1 MNLRFFN
8 KETLLKINNNLRI
21 RGNIFKKMSLPK
33 VILKLGKEKSIQR
46 RHPWIFSGA
55 VYGVSRE
62 INDGEMVDV
71 VDSKNNHLGTGYFSD
86 KGSIVVRIL
95 TFGDETFSENFWKNK
110 LQSAWYLRSQILDLE
125 VTNAF
130 RVIHGEGDGI
140 PGLIIDYYYK
150 NWVIQAHSTGVFLQM
165 EQIAEAIKSN
175 FPDYCE
181 TIYCKSSGT
190 LPNTGTD
197 YFLFGNKAEAVAKEN
212 NILFS
217 VNWVEGQ
224 KTGFFLDQRENRKLL
239 GEFSKGKKVLNT
251 FCYTGGF
258 SIYAMNAGAELVTS
272 VDISQKAVDLAA
284 SNMELNFPNANHKA
298 VADDVFNFMKEH
310 TQQYDVIVLDPP
322 AFAKSIKS
330 KHTATQAYKRLNIAG
345 LKALAPNGILFTF
358 SCSQVIDDVLFYN
371 TVAAAAIETGR
382 NIRVLH
388 KLEQGPDHPTNI
400 YHPEGHYLKG
410 LVLFVE

>member
-1 MNLRFFN
+1 
-8 KETLLKINNNLRI
+8 
-21 RGNIFKKMSLPK
+21 MSFPK
-33 VILKLGKEKSIQR
+33 VILKSGKEKSIQR

-71 VDSKNNHLGTGYFSD
+71 VDSKNQHLGTGYFSD

-95 TFGDETFSENFWKNK
+95 TFANEPFSENFWNEK
-110 LQSAWYLRSQILDLE
+110 LQSAWKLRLKLLNLE

-140 PGLIIDYYYK
+140 SGLIIDYYNK

-165 EQIAEAIKSN
+165 EQITEAIKSN

-239 GEFSKGKKVLNT
+239 GKFSKGKKVLNT

-258 SIYAMNAGAELVTS
+258 SIYAMSAGAELVTS

-298 VADDVFNFMKEH
+298 VADDVFNFMKENH
-310 TQQYDVIVLDPP
+310 QIYDVIVLDPP

-345 LKALAPNGILFTF
+345 LKALAPKGILFTF

>member
-1 MNLRFFN
+1 MVLFSNFQ
-8 KETLLKINNNLRI
+8 
-21 RGNIFKKMSLPK
+21 IFSFSNQTMFPK
-33 VILKLGKEKSIQR
+33 VILKSGKEKSIQR

-71 VDSKNNHLGTGYFSD
+71 VDSKNQHLGTGYFSD

-95 TFGDETFSENFWKNK
+95 TFGEETFSDTFWKDK
-110 LQSAWYLRSQILDLE
+110 LQSAWYLRTQLLDFE

-140 PGLIIDYYYK
+140 SGLIIDYYDK

-165 EQIAEAIKSN
+165 EQIAEAIQAN
-175 FPDYCE
+175 FSAYCE

-197 YFLFGNKAEAVAKEN
+197 YFLFGTKAETVAKEN

-258 SIYAMNAGAELVTS
+258 SIYAMSAGAELVTS

-284 SNMELNFPNANHKA
+284 SNMELNFPKANHKA
-298 VADDVFNFMKEH
+298 VADDVFNFMKENH
-310 TQQYDVIVLDPP
+310 QIYDVIVLDPP

>member
-1 MNLRFFN
+1 MF
-8 KETLLKINNNLRI
+8 
-21 RGNIFKKMSLPK
+21 PK
-33 VILKLGKEKSIQR
+33 VILKKGKEKSIQR
-46 RHPWIFSGA
+46 RHPWVFSGA
-55 VYGVSRE
+55 VYGVTQE
-62 INDGEMVDV
+62 LNDGEMVDV
-71 VDSKNNHLGTGYFSD
+71 VDAQNQQLGTGYFSD
-86 KGSIVVRIL
+86 KGSIVVRLL
-95 TFGDETFSENFWKNK
+95 TFGEETFSENFWTEK
-110 LQSAWYLRSQILDLE
+110 LQSAWELRVKLLNIE

-140 PGLIIDYYYK
+140 PGLIIDYYDK
-150 NWVIQAHSTGVFLQM
+150 NWVIQAHSSGIYYVV
-165 EQIAEAIKSN
+165 EEIAKAIQHS

-197 YFLFGNKAEAVAKEN
+197 YFLFGNKEETIAKEN

-258 SIYAMNAGAELVTS
+258 SIYAMSAGAELVTS

-284 SNMELNFPNANHKA
+284 KNMELNFPNANHKA
-298 VADDVFNFMKEH
+298 VADDVFNFMKENH
-310 TQQYDVIVLDPP
+310 QIYDVIVLDPP

-345 LKALAPNGILFTF
+345 LKALAPKGIIFTF

-382 NIRVLH
+382 TIRVLH

-410 LVLFVE
+410 LVLYVE

>member
-1 MNLRFFN
+1 
-8 KETLLKINNNLRI
+8 
-21 RGNIFKKMSLPK
+21 MSLPK
-33 VILKLGKEKSIQR
+33 VILKKGKEKSIQR
-46 RHPWIFSGA
+46 RHPWVFSGA
-55 VYGVSRE
+55 VYAVTQE
-62 INDGEMVDV
+62 LNDGEMVDV
-71 VDSKNNHLGTGYFSD
+71 VDSDNNHLGTGYFSD

-95 TFGDETFSENFWKNK
+95 TFGTEIFSETFWKDK
-110 LQSAWYLRSQILDLE
+110 FQSAWYLRTQLLDFE

-140 PGLIIDYYYK
+140 SGLIIDYYDK

-165 EQIAEAIKSN
+165 DKIAEAIQSN
-175 FPDYCE
+175 FPDFCE

-197 YFLFGNKAEAVAKEN
+197 YFLFGNKAETVAKEN
-212 NILFS
+212 SILFS

-284 SNMELNFPNANHKA
+284 SNMEINFPKANHTA
-298 VADDVFNFMKEH
+298 VADDVFNFMREH

-371 TVAAAAIETGR
+371 TVAAAAIESGR

-388 KLEQGPDHPTNI
+388 KLGQGPDHPTNI

>member
-1 MNLRFFN
+1 
-8 KETLLKINNNLRI
+8 
-21 RGNIFKKMSLPK
+21 MSFPK
-33 VILKLGKEKSIQR
+33 VILKKGKEKSIQR
-46 RHPWIFSGA
+46 RHPWVFSGA
-55 VYGVSRE
+55 VYAVTQE
-62 INDGEMVDV
+62 LNDGEMVDV
-71 VDSKNNHLGTGYFSD
+71 VDFENKHLGTGYFSD

-95 TFGDETFSENFWKNK
+95 TFGTETFSENFWKDK
-110 LQSAWYLRSQILDLE
+110 LQSAWFLRTQILNFD

-140 PGLIIDYYYK
+140 SGLIIDYYDK

-165 EQIAEAIKSN
+165 KEIAEAIQSN
-175 FPDYCE
+175 FPENCD

-197 YFLFGNKAEAVAKEN
+197 YFLFGSNSETIAKEN
-212 NILFS
+212 GILFS

-224 KTGFFLDQRENRKLL
+224 KTGFFLDQRDNRKLL
-239 GEFSKGKKVLNT
+239 AEFSKGKKVLNT

-258 SIYAMNAGAELVTS
+258 SIYAMSAGAELVTS

-284 SNMELNFPNANHKA
+284 SNMELNFPKSNHKA
-298 VADDVFNFMKEH
+298 VADDVFNFMKENH
-310 TQQYDVIVLDPP
+310 QIYDVIVLDPP

-382 NIRVLH
+382 TIRVLH

>member
-1 MNLRFFN
+1 MF
-8 KETLLKINNNLRI
+8 
-21 RGNIFKKMSLPK
+21 PK
-33 VILKLGKEKSIQR
+33 VILKSGKEKSIQR

-95 TFGDETFSENFWKNK
+95 TFGDETFSENFWAAK
-110 LQSAWYLRSQILDLE
+110 LQSAWYLRTQLLDFE

-140 PGLIIDYYYK
+140 SGLIIDYYDK

-165 EQIAEAIKSN
+165 EQISEAIKSN

-197 YFLFGNKAEAVAKEN
+197 YFLFGNKVEAVAKEN

-258 SIYAMNAGAELVTS
+258 SIYAMSAGAKLVTS

>member
-1 MNLRFFN
+1 MF
-8 KETLLKINNNLRI
+8 
-21 RGNIFKKMSLPK
+21 PK
-33 VILKLGKEKSIQR
+33 VILKSGKEKSIQR

-95 TFGDETFSENFWKNK
+95 TFGEETFSENFWKDK
-110 LQSAWYLRSQILDLE
+110 LQSAWYLRTQILDFE

-140 PGLIIDYYYK
+140 SGLIIDYYDK

-175 FPDYCE
+175 FPKYCE

-251 FCYTGGF
+251 FSYTGGF
-258 SIYAMNAGAELVTS
+258 SIYAMSAGAKLVTS

>member
-1 MNLRFFN
+1 MF
-8 KETLLKINNNLRI
+8 
-21 RGNIFKKMSLPK
+21 PK
-33 VILKLGKEKSIQR
+33 VILKKGKEKSIQR

-55 VYGVSRE
+55 VYGVTQE
-62 INDGEMVDV
+62 LNDGEMVDV
-71 VDSKNNHLGTGYFSD
+71 VDAQNQHLGTGYFSD
-86 KGSIVVRIL
+86 KGSIVVRLL
-95 TFGDETFSENFWKNK
+95 TFGEETFSENFWTEK
-110 LQSAWYLRSQILDLE
+110 LQSAWELRVKLLNID

-140 PGLIIDYYYK
+140 PGLIIDYYDK
-150 NWVIQAHSTGVFLQM
+150 NWVIQAHSSGIYYVV
-165 EQIAEAIKSN
+165 EEIAKAIQHS

-197 YFLFGNKAEAVAKEN
+197 YFLFGNKEETIAKEN

-258 SIYAMNAGAELVTS
+258 SIYAMSAGAELVTS

-284 SNMELNFPNANHKA
+284 KNMELNFPNANHKA
-298 VADDVFNFMKEH
+298 VADDVFNFMKENH
-310 TQQYDVIVLDPP
+310 QIYDVIVLDPP

-345 LKALAPNGILFTF
+345 LKALAPKGILFTF

-382 NIRVLH
+382 TIRVLH

-410 LVLFVE
+410 LVLYVE

>member
-1 MNLRFFN
+1 
-8 KETLLKINNNLRI
+8 
-21 RGNIFKKMSLPK
+21 MSLPK
-33 VILKLGKEKSIQR
+33 VILKSGKEKSIQR

-71 VDSKNNHLGTGYFSD
+71 VDAKNNHLGTGYFSD

-95 TFGDETFSENFWKNK
+95 TFGNETFSENFWKDK
-110 LQSAWYLRSQILDLE
+110 LQSAWKLRLKLLDLE

-140 PGLIIDYYYK
+140 PGLIIDYYDK
-150 NWVIQAHSTGVFLQM
+150 NWVIQAHSTGIFLQM
-165 EQIAEAIKSN
+165 EEIAKAIQTN
-175 FPDYCE
+175 FSDFCE

-190 LPNTGTD
+190 LPNRGTD

-258 SIYAMNAGAELVTS
+258 SIYAMSAGAELVTS

-284 SNMELNFPNANHKA
+284 SNMELNFPKANHKA
-298 VADDVFNFMKEH
+298 VADDVFNFMKENH
-310 TQQYDVIVLDPP
+310 QIYDVIVLDPP

-410 LVLFVE
+410 LVLFVV

>member
-1 MNLRFFN
+1 MPY
-8 KETLLKINNNLRI
+8 
-21 RGNIFKKMSLPK
+21 PK
-33 VILKLGKEKSIQR
+33 VILKSGKEKSIQR

-95 TFGDETFSENFWKNK
+95 TFANETFSENFWNEK
-110 LQSAWYLRSQILDLE
+110 LQSAWELRLKLLNLE

-140 PGLIIDYYYK
+140 SGLIIDYYDK

-175 FPDYCE
+175 FPNYCD

-258 SIYAMNAGAELVTS
+258 SIYAMSAGAELVTS

-298 VADDVFNFMKEH
+298 VADDVFNFMKENH
-310 TQQYDVIVLDPP
+310 QIYDVIVLDPP

-345 LKALAPNGILFTF
+345 LKALAPKGILFTF

>member
-1 MNLRFFN
+1 
-8 KETLLKINNNLRI
+8 
-21 RGNIFKKMSLPK
+21 MSLPK
-33 VILKLGKEKSIQR
+33 VILKSGKEKSIQR

-62 INDGEMVDV
+62 IIDGEMVDV

-95 TFGDETFSENFWKNK
+95 AFGDESFSENFWAAK
-110 LQSAWYLRSQILDLE
+110 LQSAWELRWKLLDLE

-140 PGLIIDYYYK
+140 PGLIIDYYDK
-150 NWVIQAHSTGVFLQM
+150 NWVIQAHSTGIFLQI
-165 EQIAEAIKSN
+165 EKIAEAIQSN
-175 FPDYCE
+175 FSTYCE

-197 YFLFGNKAEAVAKEN
+197 YFLFGNKAATVAREN
-212 NILFS
+212 KILFS

-224 KTGFFLDQRENRKLL
+224 KTGFFLDQRDNRKLL
-239 GEFSKGKKVLNT
+239 GEFSKDKKVLNT

-258 SIYAMNAGAELVTS
+258 SIYAMSAGAELVTS

-298 VADDVFNFMKEH
+298 VADDVFNFMKENH
-310 TQQYDVIVLDPP
+310 QIYDVIVLDPP

>member
-1 MNLRFFN
+1 MF
-8 KETLLKINNNLRI
+8 
-21 RGNIFKKMSLPK
+21 PK
-33 VILKLGKEKSIQR
+33 VILKSGKEKSIQR

-71 VDSKNNHLGTGYFSD
+71 VDSKNNHLGAGYFSD

-95 TFGDETFSENFWKNK
+95 TFGEEIFSDNFWAAK
-110 LQSAWYLRSQILDLE
+110 LQSAWYLRTQLLDFE

-130 RVIHGEGDGI
+130 RIIHGEGDGI
-140 PGLIIDYYYK
+140 SGLIIDYYDK

-190 LPNTGTD
+190 LPNIGTD

-224 KTGFFLDQRENRKLL
+224 KNRVLL
-239 GEFSKGKKVLNT
+239 RPTRKPKIIRRIFKR
-251 FCYTGGF
+251 
-258 SIYAMNAGAELVTS
+258 
-272 VDISQKAVDLAA
+272 Q
-284 SNMELNFPNANHKA
+284 
-298 VADDVFNFMKEH
+298 
-310 TQQYDVIVLDPP
+310 
-322 AFAKSIKS
+322 KSIKHVLLYWRIFNLRHECRSRIGNFGRYFS
-330 KHTATQAYKRLNIAG
+330 KSRG
-345 LKALAPNGILFTF
+345 F
-358 SCSQVIDDVLFYN
+358 SSQ
-371 TVAAAAIETGR
+371 
-382 NIRVLH
+382 
-388 KLEQGPDHPTNI
+388 
-400 YHPEGHYLKG
+400 
-410 LVLFVE
+410 

>member
-1 MNLRFFN
+1 
-8 KETLLKINNNLRI
+8 
-21 RGNIFKKMSLPK
+21 MSFPK
-33 VILKLGKEKSIQR
+33 VILKAGKEKSILR
-46 RHPWIFSGA
+46 RHPWVFSGA
-55 VYGVSRE
+55 VYGVTEE
-62 INDGEMVDV
+62 IQDGAMVDV
-71 VDSKNNHLGTGYFSD
+71 VDNHNKPLGTGYFSD
-86 KGSIVVRIL
+86 KGSIVVRLL
-95 TFGDETFSENFWKNK
+95 TFSEETFSETFWSQK
-110 LQSAWYLRSQILDLE
+110 LQAAWELRLRLLQLE
-125 VTNAF
+125 ETNAF

-140 PGLIIDYYYK
+140 PGLIIDYYDK
-150 NWVIQAHSTGVFLQM
+150 NWVIQAHASGIYF
-165 EQIAEAIKSN
+165 QIEKIANAIQNN
-175 FPDYCE
+175 FPEYCN
-181 TIYCKSSGT
+181 TIYCKSSST

-197 YFLFGNKAEAVAKEN
+197 YFLFGNTAEIVAKEN

-239 GEFSKGKKVLNT
+239 GNFSKGKKVLNT

-258 SIYAMNAGAELVTS
+258 SIYAMQAGAELVTS
-272 VDISQKAVDLAA
+272 VDISSKAVALA
-284 SNMELNFPNANHKA
+284 SKNMELNFPKSNHTA

-345 LKALAPNGILFTF
+345 LKALAPKGILFTF

-371 TVAAAAIETGR
+371 TIAAAAIESGR

-388 KLEQGPDHPTNI
+388 KLGQGPDHPTNI

>member
-1 MNLRFFN
+1 MF
-8 KETLLKINNNLRI
+8 
-21 RGNIFKKMSLPK
+21 PK
-33 VILKLGKEKSIQR
+33 VILKSGKEKSIQR

-71 VDSKNNHLGTGYFSD
+71 VDSKNQHLGTGYFGD

-95 TFGDETFSENFWKNK
+95 TFAEETFSENFWATK
-110 LQSAWYLRSQILDLE
+110 LQSAWYLRTQLLDFE

-140 PGLIIDYYYK
+140 SGLIIDYYDK

-197 YFLFGNKAEAVAKEN
+197 YFLFGNKAEAVAREN

-298 VADDVFNFMKEH
+298 VADDVFNFMKENH
-310 TQQYDVIVLDPP
+310 QIYDVIVLDPP

-345 LKALAPNGILFTF
+345 LKALAPKGILFTF

>member
-1 MNLRFFN
+1 
-8 KETLLKINNNLRI
+8 
-21 RGNIFKKMSLPK
+21 MSLPK
-33 VILKLGKEKSIQR
+33 VILKKGKEKSIQR
-46 RHPWIFSGA
+46 RHPWVFSGA
-55 VYGVSRE
+55 VYGVTQELS
-62 INDGEMVDV
+62 DGDLVDV
-71 VDSKNNHLGTGYFSD
+71 VDSQNQHLGTGYFSD
-86 KGSIVVRIL
+86 KGSIVVRLL
-95 TFGDETFSENFWKNK
+95 TFGKEVFTENFWNEK
-110 LQSAWYLRSQILDLE
+110 LQSAWNLRLKLLNLD

-140 PGLIIDYYYK
+140 PGLIIDYYNK
-150 NWVIQAHSTGVFLQM
+150 NWVIQAHSTGIFLQI
-165 EQIAEAIKSN
+165 EQISEAIKSN

-197 YFLFGNKAEAVAKEN
+197 YFLLGTNSETIAREN

-224 KTGFFLDQRENRKLL
+224 KTGFFLDQRDNRKLL

-258 SIYAMNAGAELVTS
+258 SIYAMQAQAELVTS

-284 SNMELNFPNANHKA
+284 KNMELNFPKANHKSI
-298 VADDVFNFMKEH
+298 ADDVFNFMKENH
-310 TQQYDVIVLDPP
+310 QIYDVIVLDPP

-345 LKALAPNGILFTF
+345 LKALAPKGILFTF

-382 NIRVLH
+382 TIRVLH
-388 KLEQGPDHPTNI
+388 KLTQGPDHPTNI

-410 LVLFVE
+410 LVLYVE

>member
-1 MNLRFFN
+1 
-8 KETLLKINNNLRI
+8 
-21 RGNIFKKMSLPK
+21 MSLPK
-33 VILKLGKEKSIQR
+33 VILKSGKEKSIQR

-95 TFGDETFSENFWKNK
+95 TFGDETFSENFWKDK
-110 LQSAWYLRSQILDLE
+110 LQSAWYLRTQILDFE

-140 PGLIIDYYYK
+140 PGLIIDYYDK
-150 NWVIQAHSTGVFLQM
+150 NWVIQAHSTGIFLQM

-197 YFLFGNKAEAVAKEN
+197 YFLFGNKVEAVAKEN

-258 SIYAMNAGAELVTS
+258 SIYAMSAGAELVTS

-284 SNMELNFPNANHKA
+284 SNMELNFPKANHKA
-298 VADDVFNFMKEH
+298 VADDVFNFMKENH
-310 TQQYDVIVLDPP
+310 QIYDVIVLDPP

-345 LKALAPNGILFTF
+345 FKALAPNGILFTF

-371 TVAAAAIETGR
+371 TIAAAAIETGR

>member
-1 MNLRFFN
+1 MF
-8 KETLLKINNNLRI
+8 
-21 RGNIFKKMSLPK
+21 PK
-33 VILKLGKEKSIQR
+33 VILKSGKEKSIQR

-62 INDGEMVDV
+62 IHDGEMVDV
-71 VDSKNNHLGTGYFSD
+71 VDSKNQHLGTGYFSD

-95 TFGDETFSENFWKNK
+95 TFGDEKFSENFWATK
-110 LQSAWYLRSQILDLE
+110 LQSAWFLRTQLLDFE

-140 PGLIIDYYYK
+140 SGLIIDYYDK

-165 EQIAEAIKSN
+165 KQISEAIQAN
-175 FPDYCE
+175 FPDHCE

-197 YFLFGNKAEAVAKEN
+197 YFLFGNKQETVAKEN
-212 NILFS
+212 SILFS

-224 KTGFFLDQRENRKLL
+224 KTGFFLDQRDNRKLL

-272 VDISQKAVDLAA
+272 VDISQKAVDLAS
-284 SNMELNFPNANHKA
+284 SNMELNFPKANHTA

>member
-1 MNLRFFN
+1 MPY
-8 KETLLKINNNLRI
+8 
-21 RGNIFKKMSLPK
+21 PK
-33 VILKLGKEKSIQR
+33 VILKSGKEKSIQR

-95 TFGDETFSENFWKNK
+95 TFANETFSENFWNEK
-110 LQSAWYLRSQILDLE
+110 LQSAWELRLKLLNLE

-140 PGLIIDYYYK
+140 SGLIIDYYDK

-175 FPDYCE
+175 FPNYCD

-239 GEFSKGKKVLNT
+239 GEFSKDKKVLNT

-258 SIYAMNAGAELVTS
+258 SIYAMNSGAELVTS

-298 VADDVFNFMKEH
+298 IADDVFNFMKENH
-310 TQQYDVIVLDPP
+310 QIYDVIVLDPP

>member
-1 MNLRFFN
+1 MWSLFYEYICKNLIVMSYP
-8 KETLLKINNNLRI
+8 KI
-21 RGNIFKKMSLPK
+21 
-33 VILKLGKEKSIQR
+33 ILKKGKEKSIQR
-46 RHPWIFSGA
+46 RHPWVFSGA
-55 VYGVSRE
+55 VYGVSQE
-62 INDGEMVDV
+62 INDGEMVEV
-71 VDSKNNHLGTGYFSD
+71 VDFDNNHLGNGYFSD
-86 KGSIVVRIL
+86 KGSIVVRLL
-95 TFGDETFSENFWKNK
+95 TFEKETFSEDFWKQK
-110 LQSAWYLRSQILDLE
+110 LQSAWELRLKLLDLE
-125 VTNAF
+125 MTNAF

-140 PGLIIDYYYK
+140 PGLIIDYYDK
-150 NWVIQAHSTGVFLQM
+150 NWVLQAHSSGIYF
-165 EQIAEAIKSN
+165 QIEKIASAIEDN
-175 FPDYCE
+175 FPRHCE

-190 LPNTGTD
+190 LPNKGTD
-197 YFLFGNKAEAVAKEN
+197 YFLFGTNTETVSKEN

-224 KTGFFLDQRENRKLL
+224 KTGFFLDQRDNRKLL

-258 SIYAMNAGAELVTS
+258 SIYAMSAGAELVTS

-284 SNMELNFPNANHKA
+284 KNMELNFPNANHKA
-298 VADDVFNFMKEH
+298 VADDVFNFMKENH
-310 TQQYDVIVLDPP
+310 QIYDVIVLDPP

-345 LKALAPNGILFTF
+345 LKALAPKGILFTF

-388 KLEQGPDHPTNI
+388 KLGQGPDHPTNI

-410 LVLFVE
+410 LVLYVE

>member
-1 MNLRFFN
+1 MF
-8 KETLLKINNNLRI
+8 
-21 RGNIFKKMSLPK
+21 PK
-33 VILKLGKEKSIQR
+33 VILKSGKEKSIQR

-55 VYGVSRE
+55 VYGVSRD

-71 VDSKNNHLGTGYFSD
+71 VDSKNQHLGTGYFSD

-95 TFGDETFSENFWKNK
+95 TFGDETFSENFWATK
-110 LQSAWYLRSQILDLE
+110 LYSAWYLRNQLLDFE
-125 VTNAF
+125 ITNAF

-140 PGLIIDYYYK
+140 SGLIIDYYDK
-150 NWVIQAHSTGVFLQM
+150 NWVIQAHSTGIFLQM
-165 EQIAEAIKSN
+165 EQISEAIKSN
-175 FPDYCE
+175 FSEYCE

-197 YFLFGNKAEAVAKEN
+197 YFLFGNKAETVAKEN

-258 SIYAMNAGAELVTS
+258 SIYAMNAGAKLVTS

-284 SNMELNFPNANHKA
+284 SNMELNFPKANHTA

>member
-1 MNLRFFN
+1 MVLFSNFQ
-8 KETLLKINNNLRI
+8 
-21 RGNIFKKMSLPK
+21 IFSFSNQTMFPK
-33 VILKLGKEKSIQR
+33 VILKSGKEKSIQR

-71 VDSKNNHLGTGYFSD
+71 VDSKNQHLGTGYFSD

-95 TFGDETFSENFWKNK
+95 TFGEETFSDTFWKDK
-110 LQSAWYLRSQILDLE
+110 LQSAWYLRTQLLDFE

-140 PGLIIDYYYK
+140 SGLIIDYYDK

-197 YFLFGNKAEAVAKEN
+197 YFLFGTKAETVAKEN

-258 SIYAMNAGAELVTS
+258 SIYAMSAGAELVTS

-284 SNMELNFPNANHKA
+284 SNMELNFPKANHKA
-298 VADDVFNFMKEH
+298 VADDVFNFMKENH
-310 TQQYDVIVLDPP
+310 QIYDVIVLDPP

>member
-1 MNLRFFN
+1 MNY
-8 KETLLKINNNLRI
+8 
-21 RGNIFKKMSLPK
+21 SK
-33 VILKLGKEKSIQR
+33 VILKKGKEKSIER
-46 RHPWIFSGA
+46 RHPWVFSGA
-55 VYGVSRE
+55 VYGVTQE
-62 INDGEMVDV
+62 IADGEMVEV
-71 VDSKNNHLGTGYFSD
+71 VDSENKHLGTGYFSD
-86 KGSIVVRIL
+86 KGSIVVRLL
-95 TFGDETFSENFWKNK
+95 TFGKEEFSENFWNEK
-110 LQSAWYLRSQILDLE
+110 LQSAWALRSKLLDFE
-125 VTNAF
+125 MTNAF

-140 PGLIIDYYYK
+140 PGLIIDYYDK
-150 NWVIQAHSTGVFLQM
+150 NWVLQAHSSGIFY
-165 EQIAEAIKSN
+165 QIEAIAKAIASS
-175 FPDYCE
+175 FPDFCE

-190 LPNTGTD
+190 LPQTGKD
-197 YFLFGNKAEAVAKEN
+197 YFVMGSNQSTVAKEN
-212 NILFS
+212 NILFA

-224 KTGFFLDQRENRKLL
+224 KTGFFLDQRDNRKLL

-258 SIYAMNAGAELVTS
+258 SIYAMRAGAELVTS

-284 SNMELNFPNANHKA
+284 QNMDLNFPKANHKA
-298 VADDVFNFMKEH
+298 IADDVFNFMKENH
-310 TQQYDVIVLDPP
+310 QFYDVIVLDPP

-371 TVAAAAIETGR
+371 TIAAAAIETGR

-388 KLEQGPDHPTNI
+388 KLGQGPDHPTNI

>member
-1 MNLRFFN
+1 MF
-8 KETLLKINNNLRI
+8 
-21 RGNIFKKMSLPK
+21 PK
-33 VILKLGKEKSIQR
+33 VILKSGKEKSIQR

-71 VDSKNNHLGTGYFSD
+71 VDSKNQHLGTGYFSD

-95 TFGDETFSENFWKNK
+95 TFGDETFSENFWTAK
-110 LQSAWYLRSQILDLE
+110 LQSAWYLRAQLLDFE

-140 PGLIIDYYYK
+140 SGLIIDYYDK
-150 NWVIQAHSTGVFLQM
+150 NWVIQAHSTGIFLQM

-175 FPDYCE
+175 FSEYCE

-197 YFLFGNKAEAVAKEN
+197 YFLFGTNTETVAKEN

-224 KTGFFLDQRENRKLL
+224 KTGFFLDQRENRKLV
-239 GEFSKGKKVLNT
+239 GAFSKGKKVLNT

-284 SNMELNFPNANHKA
+284 SNMELNFPKANHKA
-298 VADDVFNFMKEH
+298 VADDVFNFMKEQ

-345 LKALAPNGILFTF
+345 IKALAPNGILFTF

-388 KLEQGPDHPTNI
+388 KLEQGADHPTNI

>member
-1 MNLRFFN
+1 MF
-8 KETLLKINNNLRI
+8 
-21 RGNIFKKMSLPK
+21 PK
-33 VILKLGKEKSIQR
+33 VILKQGKEKSILR
-46 RHPWIFSGA
+46 RHPWVFSGA
-55 VYGVSRE
+55 VYGVSE
-62 INDGEMVDV
+62 ELTDGQMVDV
-71 VDSKNNHLGTGYFSD
+71 VDSKNNHLGTGCFSD
-86 KGSIVVRIL
+86 RGSIVVRLL
-95 TFGDETFSENFWKNK
+95 TFGADTFTENFWAEK
-110 LQSAWYLRSQILDLE
+110 LQSAWNLRVKLLDFE
-125 VTNAF
+125 ATTAF

-140 PGLIIDYYYK
+140 PGLIIDYYNK
-150 NWVIQAHSTGVFLQM
+150 NWVIQAHSSGINIQM
-165 EQIAEAIKSN
+165 EKIADAIKNN
-175 FPDYCE
+175 FSAYCE

-190 LPNTGTD
+190 LPHTGKD
-197 YFLFGNKAEAVAKEN
+197 YFLFGDNAETIAKEN
-212 NILFS
+212 NIQFH

-224 KTGFFLDQRENRKLL
+224 KTGFFLDQRDNRKLL
-239 GEFSKGKKVLNT
+239 AEFSKDKKVLNT

-258 SIYAMNAGAELVTS
+258 SIYAMSAGAELVTS

-284 SNMELNFPNANHKA
+284 KNMELNFPGAHHKA
-298 VADDVFNFMKEH
+298 VADDVFNFMKENH
-310 TQQYDVIVLDPP
+310 QIYDVIVLDPP
-322 AFAKSIKS
+322 AFAKNIKS

>member
-1 MNLRFFN
+1 
-8 KETLLKINNNLRI
+8 
-21 RGNIFKKMSLPK
+21 MSLPK
-33 VILKLGKEKSIQR
+33 VILKSGKEKSIQR

-95 TFGDETFSENFWKNK
+95 TFGDETFSDNFWAAK
-110 LQSAWYLRSQILDLE
+110 LQSAWYLRTQILDFE

-140 PGLIIDYYYK
+140 SGLIIDYYDK

-175 FPDYCE
+175 FSDYCE

-197 YFLFGNKAEAVAKEN
+197 YFLFGNKVEAVAKEN

-258 SIYAMNAGAELVTS
+258 SIYAMSAGAELVTS

-298 VADDVFNFMKEH
+298 VADDVFNFMKENH
-310 TQQYDVIVLDPP
+310 QIYDVIVLDPP

>member
-1 MNLRFFN
+1 
-8 KETLLKINNNLRI
+8 
-21 RGNIFKKMSLPK
+21 MSLPK
-33 VILKLGKEKSIQR
+33 VILKSGKEKSIQR

-95 TFGDETFSENFWKNK
+95 TFGDETFSENFWNEK
-110 LQSAWYLRSQILDLE
+110 LQSAWKLRLKLLNLE

-140 PGLIIDYYYK
+140 PGLIIDYYDK
-150 NWVIQAHSTGVFLQM
+150 NWVIQAHSTGIFLQM
-165 EQIAEAIKSN
+165 AEIAKAIQTN
-175 FPDYCE
+175 FSDFCE

-190 LPNTGTD
+190 LPNRGTD

-239 GEFSKGKKVLNT
+239 GEFSKDKKVLNT

-258 SIYAMNAGAELVTS
+258 SIYAMSAGAELVTS

-298 VADDVFNFMKEH
+298 VADDVFNFMKENH
-310 TQQYDVIVLDPP
+310 QIYDVIVLDPP

>member
-1 MNLRFFN
+1 
-8 KETLLKINNNLRI
+8 
-21 RGNIFKKMSLPK
+21 MSFPK
-33 VILKLGKEKSIQR
+33 VILKKGKEKSIQR
-46 RHPWIFSGA
+46 RHPWVFSGA
-55 VYGVSRE
+55 VYAVTQE
-62 INDGEMVDV
+62 LNDGEMVDV
-71 VDSKNNHLGTGYFSD
+71 VDFENKHLGTGYFSD

-95 TFGDETFSENFWKNK
+95 TFGTETFSENFWKDK
-110 LQSAWYLRSQILDLE
+110 LQSAWFLRTQILNFD

-140 PGLIIDYYYK
+140 SGLIIDYYDK

-165 EQIAEAIKSN
+165 KEIAESIQSN
-175 FPDYCE
+175 FPENCD

-197 YFLFGNKAEAVAKEN
+197 YFLFGSNSETIAKEN
-212 NILFS
+212 GILFS

-224 KTGFFLDQRENRKLL
+224 KTGFFLDQRDNRKLL
-239 GEFSKGKKVLNT
+239 AEFSKGKKVLNT

-258 SIYAMNAGAELVTS
+258 SIYAMSAGAELVTS

-284 SNMELNFPNANHKA
+284 SNMELNFPKSNHKA
-298 VADDVFNFMKEH
+298 VADDVFNFMKENH
-310 TQQYDVIVLDPP
+310 QIYDVIVLDPP

-382 NIRVLH
+382 TIRVLH

>member
-1 MNLRFFN
+1 MVSFSNFQ
-8 KETLLKINNNLRI
+8 
-21 RGNIFKKMSLPK
+21 IFSFSNQTMFPK
-33 VILKLGKEKSIQR
+33 VILKSGKEKSIQR

-95 TFGDETFSENFWKNK
+95 TFANETFSENFWNEK
-110 LQSAWYLRSQILDLE
+110 LQSAWELRLKLLNLE

-140 PGLIIDYYYK
+140 PGLIIDYYDK
-150 NWVIQAHSTGVFLQM
+150 NWVIQAHSTGIFLQM
-165 EQIAEAIKSN
+165 EKIAEAIKVE
-175 FPDYCE
+175 FPNYCE

-212 NILFS
+212 NIMFS

-224 KTGFFLDQRENRKLL
+224 KTGFFLDQRDNRKLL

>member
-1 MNLRFFN
+1 MKPVRSFRN
-8 KETLLKINNNLRI
+8 KMRA
-21 RGNIFKKMSLPK
+21 K
-33 VILKLGKEKSIQR
+33 VILKSGKEKSIQR
-46 RHPWIFSGA
+46 RHPWVFSGA
-55 VYGVSRE
+55 VYGVTQE
-62 INDGEMVDV
+62 LTDGDLVDV
-71 VDSKNNHLGTGYFSD
+71 VDSKNQHLGTGYLSD
-86 KGSIVVRIL
+86 KGSIVVRLL
-95 TFGDETFSENFWKNK
+95 TFGDEIFSENFWDEK
-110 LQSAWYLRSQILDLE
+110 LQSAWNLRLKLLNIE
-125 VTNAF
+125 ETNAF

-140 PGLIIDYYYK
+140 PGLIIDYYNK
-150 NWVIQAHSTGVFLQM
+150 NWVIQAHSTGIFLQM
-165 EQIAEAIKSN
+165 EKIAIAIQAN
-175 FPDYCE
+175 FSEYCE

-197 YFLFGNKAEAVAKEN
+197 YFLFGNKTETIAKEN

-224 KTGFFLDQRENRKLL
+224 KTGFFLDQRNNRKLL
-239 GEFSKGKKVLNT
+239 GEFSKDKKVLNT

-298 VADDVFNFMKEH
+298 VADDVFNFMKENH
-310 TQQYDVIVLDPP
+310 QIYDVIILDPP

-410 LVLFVE
+410 LVLYVE